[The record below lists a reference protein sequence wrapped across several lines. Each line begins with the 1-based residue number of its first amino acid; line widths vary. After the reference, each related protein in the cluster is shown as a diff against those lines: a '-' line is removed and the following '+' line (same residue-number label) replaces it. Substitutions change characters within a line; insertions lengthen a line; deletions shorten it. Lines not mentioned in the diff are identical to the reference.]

1 MTSTTDTARHALA
14 IRRPGAVAL
23 GGAMCAVGLA
33 LLVLVPDRI
42 GGAFGLELLA
52 TAFWVWARSAPD
64 RDTQIPRWAWL
75 RRPAGAMWLASAVAA
90 VRESTALPP
99 RVSALLGGVEALA
112 VLWAGLE
119 LLAALP
125 LERPYSDRAGPL
137 LTVGPWLPVLLPAAG
152 FFVLWR
158 HAPAWAP
165 VAGIREPVLV
175 LLVLTALLAS
185 LRAFG
190 RGRWVA
196 SLRWLAVG
204 DSALAAV
211 LLARTALPR
220 EITLVL
226 WVAACGG
233 RAALLAGELR
243 GASPRR
249 RPSTWSL
256 WRFTGWAASAALA
269 WPVLVD
275 LGFGRGGLWVRG
287 LAVLVAF
294 AAALASWVSVR
305 RFVEAPDRRAMQR
318 RQLTMPISLFTAI
331 ATLLTAAAGLALTWW
346 SGFQARGLEPL
357 FAAIP
362 MLIGGGAA
370 WWLSRPDTKLA
381 AERAQVWGTRT
392 RGIAQGLA
400 GIVLALERWPV
411 RGVAAIGRAL
421 LAPARDL
428 HTGTAQEYLLFL
440 VALGVLALV
449 LPLLR

>member
-1 MTSTTDTARHALA
+1 
-14 IRRPGAVAL
+14 
-23 GGAMCAVGLA
+23 
-33 LLVLVPDRI
+33 
-42 GGAFGLELLA
+42 
-52 TAFWVWARSAPD
+52 
-64 RDTQIPRWAWL
+64 
-75 RRPAGAMWLASAVAA
+75 
-90 VRESTALPP
+90 
-99 RVSALLGGVEALA
+99 
-112 VLWAGLE
+112 
-119 LLAALP
+119 
-125 LERPYSDRAGPL
+125 
-137 LTVGPWLPVLLPAAG
+137 
-152 FFVLWR
+152 
-158 HAPAWAP
+158 
-165 VAGIREPVLV
+165 
-175 LLVLTALLAS
+175 
-185 LRAFG
+185 
-190 RGRWVA
+190 VA

-211 LLARTALPR
+211 LLARSALPR

-269 WPVLVD
+269 WPVVAD
-275 LGFGRGGLWVRG
+275 LGFGRGGMWVRA

-318 RQLTMPISLFTAI
+318 RELTMPISMFTAM

-346 SGFQARGLEPL
+346 SGFQARGLGPL
-357 FAAIP
+357 FAALP
-362 MLIGGGAA
+362 MVLGGGAA

-381 AERAQVWGTRT
+381 AERARTWGTRT
-392 RGIAQGLA
+392 RGVAQGLA

-411 RGVAAIGRAL
+411 RGVTAIGRAL